1 MSKIYKVIKGAKVM
15 IEKMK
20 QVTFDEVNDAM
31 WEEEAVKSLRG
42 RPLEELISKTSE
54 GIDIHPLYTKE
65 LLEKTLGNQVENITE
80 TVRQT
85 KNSDT
90 WTIAQAIYQKSG
102 EDFITELTDS
112 LKRGNESIV
121 YDGKSNVIWT
131 DASLNKLAELILDY
145 PVYAFDL
152 TENDAF
158 ITVFEKIE
166 EKNRKKIEGAVSG
179 DNISLPEGYD
189 KIRTLSLDARQ
200 VHYGGSDIIT
210 ELAITLAK
218 AAEEAEAYDNFKQFS
233 DQVIVRFAIDTEYFF
248 EIAKL
253 RAFRVLWQT
262 FARSYDYK
270 GYSSVPVHSETSLRT
285 FSKLDEYVN
294 LLRAGNEALAAII
307 GGTDILTVHPHNILT
322 GSNALSRRYAR
333 NVQLVLKEETYVNDV
348 IDHSGG
354 SYFVE
359 TLTSEFIKQAW
370 DYFLEIEALGGY
382 SAFIGSGELE
392 ERVTKTRKERFDEVA
407 HNKKSLVGT
416 NVYADL
422 SAPIIKG
429 DNPLD
434 IPNRLAEPYEKL
446 RLYFEDK
453 QPKIVLLTF
462 GELKDFK
469 PRADFVKGFL
479 ATGGLDVES
488 SPAFETIEAGQ
499 KWIKQTDFDYGVI
512 CVGGKETVEVLNEL
526 VKDLPKNKTIDVAG
540 FYKGEDADNWKK
552 YGISDFLYKGKN
564 QIEKINE
571 IKENWEEVVTNE

>member
-1 MSKIYKVIKGAKVM
+1 M

-20 QVTFDEVNDAM
+20 QVTFDEVSDAM

-42 RPLEELISKTSE
+42 KSLEELISKTSE

-65 LLEKTLGNQVENITE
+65 LLEKTLGDRVEEITK

-102 EDFITELTDS
+102 DDFVTELIDS
-112 LKRGNESIV
+112 LERGNESIV

-152 TENDAF
+152 TKKDTF
-158 ITVFEKIE
+158 INVFEKIE
-166 EKNRKKIEGAVSG
+166 KNKRKNIEGVVSG
-179 DNISLPEGYD
+179 EDINLPEGYD
-189 KIRTLSLDARQ
+189 KVRTLSLDARQ

-233 DQVIVRFAIDTEYFF
+233 DQVIVRFAIDTEYFI

-262 FARSYDYK
+262 FARGYDYK

-294 LLRAGNEALAAII
+294 LLRAGNEALSAVI

-333 NVQLVLKEETYVNDV
+333 NVQLVLKEETYINDV

-359 TLTSEFIKQAW
+359 TLTNEFIERAW
-370 DYFLEIEALGGY
+370 EYFLEIEASGGY
-382 SAFIGSGELE
+382 SAYIGSGELE
-392 ERVTKTRKERFDEVA
+392 TRVAKTRDERFDEVA
-407 HNKKSLVGT
+407 HNKKSLIGT

-422 SAPIIKG
+422 SAPIVKG
-429 DNPLD
+429 EDPLD
-434 IPNRLAEPYEKL
+434 VPNRLAEPYEKL
-446 RLYFEDK
+446 RVYFEDK

-462 GELKDFK
+462 GELKDYK

-479 ATGGLDVES
+479 ATGGLDVEY
-488 SPAFETIEAGQ
+488 SPEFETVEAGQ
-499 KWIKQTDFDYGVI
+499 EWIKNNDFDYGVI

-540 FYKGEDADNWKK
+540 LYKGEDADSWKK
-552 YGISDFLYKGKN
+552 SGISDFLYRGKN
-564 QIEKINE
+564 QIAKINE
-571 IKENWEEVVTNE
+571 IKEKWEEVVSNE